1 MSKIEVS
8 AGLVSPEASLYVLQ
22 MAVFSPCLPGS
33 SHIFLCPHIY
43 FCVLISSSFKD
54 NSHVGLGPT
63 PMISCYLNHPF
74 KDPVS
79 KYSHILRY

>member
-43 FCVLISSSFKD
+43 FCVLTYIS
-54 NSHVGLGPT
+54 
-63 PMISCYLNHPF
+63 
-74 KDPVS
+74 VS
-79 KYSHILRY
+79 